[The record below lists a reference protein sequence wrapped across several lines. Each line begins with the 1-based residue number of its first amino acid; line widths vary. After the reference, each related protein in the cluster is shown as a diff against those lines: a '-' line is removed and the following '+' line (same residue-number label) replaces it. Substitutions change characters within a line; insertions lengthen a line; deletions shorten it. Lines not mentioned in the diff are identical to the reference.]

1 MRTSKLKPSKRG
13 ISSKT
18 LNQLT
23 TQQQIFIKELLASK
37 DFNASEAAR
46 KAGYKHPGTVA
57 TKLLNNK
64 LVAAAIGK
72 AIYERSAKLDITAE
86 RVLQELARIAFVNPQ
101 EMFTSQGTLLEI
113 SAMSEDTARA
123 ISGFDVEV
131 RTTNY
136 GEEETVTTT
145 IKPRMWNKLEAL
157 KLLMA
162 HLGLTLPG
170 DKLKLEGSV
179 NFIAQAIHKIESS
192 APKILDTN
200 VIEAVLENVQAKT
213 EAAK

>member
-1 MRTSKLKPSKRG
+1 MRTTKLKPSKRG

-23 TQQQIFIKELLASK
+23 TQQQIFIKELLASQ

-46 KAGYKHPGTVA
+46 KAGYKHPGTSA

-64 LVAAAIGK
+64 LIAAAIGK
-72 AIYERSAKLDITAE
+72 AIYERSTKLEITAE
-86 RVLQELARIAFVNPQ
+86 RVLQELARIAFANPQ
-101 EMFTSQGTLLEI
+101 QMFNSYGQLLEI
-113 SAMSEDTARA
+113 SAMPEDVART

-131 RTTNY
+131 RTSNY
-136 GEEETVTTT
+136 GEEETTTTT

-157 KLLMA
+157 KLLMS
-162 HLGLTLPG
+162 HLGMTLPG

-179 NFIAQAIHKIESS
+179 NFIAQMIAKVESS
-192 APKILDTN
+192 APKILDGT
-200 VIEAVLENVQAKT
+200 IIDAVLDTVQAKA
-213 EAAK
+213 EAK